1 MLVIKLVKI
10 LGNLIYYRDLYDKNF
25 KINSDIE
32 KIIEERK
39 QKQLEEDHNTISKM
53 KHYIENLMT
62 YLEKLARNAKSENPD
77 LIKKEFYNLINNRKS
92 SIINISIGK
101 HSSQNDLKEKGIV
114 IDICEVDNIQ
124 NINNNTDLASED
136 PLSSYT
142 SKENF
147 IEEKKDASF
156 FNQSINQPF
165 LKNLN
170 ECREFHEIK
179 DSHIFTMHIPLVIF
193 NVRESMFTNQ
203 KQLWI
208 SDITTTNYGSSNEFE
223 KIKIKLNDLSKEK
236 KMYFNPI
243 ELAFNKQ
250 LIESI
255 NYFELEEEN
264 HIIKEDDSKIQYS
277 VNFNS
282 NNFPFDNSFN
292 SSSKM
297 NLNNV
302 FSQIIYFYEDYEK
315 FKNYYIKSFANR
327 NQNIQKFSSFEIY
340 FEEISAKMFL
350 PPSSRVFNL
359 LCNMNY
365 FSLFF
370 EKANNNRLS
379 ILDTESST
387 SKIKSK
393 RKIMRTFMKKNNKAN
408 QKIKISIVK
417 IKFKIYDEISCSN
430 NNFMF
435 FFDLNEIQYY
445 ENMENSQDNE
455 LKLSILSQL
464 NFNNLNLV
472 FNIPY
477 KVKPLEAKELIIE
490 ELPKRDFSQIY
501 DKMSKDENKLL
512 VLNIRNINVKVLKK
526 PHLSIE
532 LVIGQMIKL
541 GYLKRNQKTFK
552 LKYLDYSSFE
562 LILGIGSTNYFRG
575 EDPDNSYH
583 FTEKES
589 PHKDDQTSNKEDFS
603 HSFIINEEDFKYSL
617 QIILSPND
625 FKRNTN
631 LVEDSLFSNL
641 SKMIKEIQKMS
652 SLNHESSLKLKM
664 SSIHI
669 DISNSLFNYVFYL
682 SNFIEEKK
690 NLINSK
696 YMDCPDNKISV
707 NKLIL
712 DEINLPLDLENRKS
726 INLVLVSHREISNY
740 LY

>member
-297 NLNNV
+297 NLN
-302 FSQIIYFYEDYEK
+302 
-315 FKNYYIKSFANR
+315 R
-327 NQNIQKFSSFEIY
+327 
-340 FEEISAKMFL
+340 
-350 PPSSRVFNL
+350 
-359 LCNMNY
+359 C
-365 FSLFF
+365 
-370 EKANNNRLS
+370 
-379 ILDTESST
+379 ESDMPD
-387 SKIKSK
+387 
-393 RKIMRTFMKKNNKAN
+393 RPR
-408 QKIKISIVK
+408 
-417 IKFKIYDEISCSN
+417 SN
-430 NNFMF
+430 
-435 FFDLNEIQYY
+435 
-445 ENMENSQDNE
+445 
-455 LKLSILSQL
+455 
-464 NFNNLNLV
+464 
-472 FNIPY
+472 
-477 KVKPLEAKELIIE
+477 
-490 ELPKRDFSQIY
+490 
-501 DKMSKDENKLL
+501 
-512 VLNIRNINVKVLKK
+512 
-526 PHLSIE
+526 
-532 LVIGQMIKL
+532 
-541 GYLKRNQKTFK
+541 
-552 LKYLDYSSFE
+552 
-562 LILGIGSTNYFRG
+562 
-575 EDPDNSYH
+575 
-583 FTEKES
+583 
-589 PHKDDQTSNKEDFS
+589 
-603 HSFIINEEDFKYSL
+603 
-617 QIILSPND
+617 
-625 FKRNTN
+625 
-631 LVEDSLFSNL
+631 
-641 SKMIKEIQKMS
+641 
-652 SLNHESSLKLKM
+652 
-664 SSIHI
+664 
-669 DISNSLFNYVFYL
+669 
-682 SNFIEEKK
+682 
-690 NLINSK
+690 
-696 YMDCPDNKISV
+696 
-707 NKLIL
+707 
-712 DEINLPLDLENRKS
+712 
-726 INLVLVSHREISNY
+726 
-740 LY
+740 